1 MSWKEKEIQDALEA
15 AIEDYGLEDLRI
27 QVRVEA
33 DVSETPTAG
42 VYVVQTRR
50 GDRRLRHEIP
60 APLVHAY
67 LADEEA
73 AVDEFKR
80 WVDDWIR
87 SQSM

>member
-1 MSWKEKEIQDALEA
+1 MSWQAKEIHAALEA
-15 AIEDYGLEDLRI
+15 ALEDYGLGDLHVEI
-27 QVRVEA
+27 QVREPA
-33 DVSETPTAG
+33 AG
-42 VYVVQTRR
+42 TGGAFVVQTRR
-50 GDRRLRHEIP
+50 GDRRLRHELP
-60 APLVHAY
+60 AALGHGY